1 MAGWQCELLRSGSAR
16 AEQLEVALSS
26 AVQRGDEQ
34 RDDAEKLRVEVEQ
47 IRESSKVSIGSWV
60 LGQ

>member
-1 MAGWQCELLRSGSAR
+1 MLRSGSAR